1 MADQEIRDISIIGGG
16 PTGLFAAFY
25 AGMRGASARIIDA
38 LPALGGQLMA
48 LYPEKYIFDV
58 AGFPKVL
65 AKDLVRDM
73 AAQGLQFGATT
84 HLGEIVTG
92 LSRVEDDGIGHFV
105 LETSEGDYPSR
116 TIVIAAGIG
125 AFEARRLG
133 IDDEERF
140 EEKGLYFKV
149 LDPSQ
154 FEGKKVLLVGGGDSA
169 FDWAVNLQG
178 LASSVMLIHRRDG
191 FRAHQA
197 TINQVQALHAGGQ
210 CELRTFWE
218 VKTLHGNGRVEA
230 VTIRN
235 SKTKEE
241 ETFDVD
247 AVIPLLG
254 FHSDLGAIKEW
265 GLDTE
270 KADIKVDTVM
280 STNVPGIYAAGDITS
295 YPGKLKLIATGCRGG
310 LHRGQQRGALHQPQG
325 EGEPG
330 PLLQPRHLRADRG
343 LRRHAGRAG
352 PFPPF
357 FFPPSS
363 GLRKSRS
370 SPAPGSSRSS
380 SIPSTPLFGKSIRTP
395 VSAAREQ
402 QRREV
407 LHPRR
412 VSHHRHDGGPRL
424 IADVVLEPDEIGVL
438 RQMSCRRP
446 GAIPPWRPRPGSPP
460 SASRGSRGWSGPAWA
475 RGRASGGSG

>member
-1 MADQEIRDISIIGGG
+1 MRCELGAISFWLIAVRSMLIQGAGVAQQQEVKDISIIGGG

-73 AAQGLQFGATT
+73 ASQALQFGATT

-92 LSRVEDDGIGHFV
+92 LRRAEQDGGHFV
-105 LETSEGDYPSR
+105 LETSEADYPTK

-125 AFEARRLG
+125 AFEARKLG
-133 IDDEERF
+133 IEGENRF

-149 LDPSQ
+149 LDPRQ
-154 FEGKKVLLVGGGDSA
+154 FEGQRVLLVGGGDSA

-178 LASSVMLIHRRDG
+178 IAKSIMLIHRRDG

-197 TINQVQALHAGGQ
+197 TISQVQEFQRNGK
-210 CELRTFWE
+210 CDLRTFWE
-218 VKTLHGNGRVEA
+218 VKALHGKDRVEG
-230 VTIRN
+230 VTIFN

-241 ETFDVD
+241 ETFGVD

-270 KADIKVDTVM
+270 KADIKVDQVM
-280 STNVPGIYAAGDITS
+280 ATNVPGIYAAGDITS
-295 YPGKLKLIATGCRGG
+295 YPGKLKLIATG
-310 LHRGQQRGALHQPQG
+310 AG
-325 EGEPG
+325 EACIAVNNAVHWINPKAKVNPG
-330 PLLQPRHLRADRG
+330 H
-343 LRRHAGRAG
+343 
-352 PFPPF
+352 
-357 FFPPSS
+357 SS
-363 GLRKSRS
+363 NM
-370 SPAPGSSRSS
+370 A
-380 SIPSTPLFGKSIRTP
+380 LFGQK
-395 VSAAREQ
+395 
-402 QRREV
+402 
-407 LHPRR
+407 
-412 VSHHRHDGGPRL
+412 D
-424 IADVVLEPDEIGVL
+424 D
-438 RQMSCRRP
+438 
-446 GAIPPWRPRPGSPP
+446 
-460 SASRGSRGWSGPAWA
+460 
-475 RGRASGGSG
+475 

>member
-1 MADQEIRDISIIGGG
+1 MAEQEIRDISIIGGG

-58 AGFPKVL
+58 AGFPKIL

-92 LSRVEDDGIGHFV
+92 LRRVEDDGIGHFV
-105 LETSEGDYPSR
+105 LETSEADYASR

-133 IDDEERF
+133 IEGEDGF

-149 LDPSQ
+149 LDPRQ

-178 LASSVMLIHRRDG
+178 VASSVMLIHRRDG

-197 TINQVQALHAGGQ
+197 TIKQVQELERDGR

-218 VKTLHGNGRVEA
+218 VKALHGNGRVEA

-235 SKTKEE
+235 NKTKEE

-270 KADIKVDTVM
+270 KADIKVDQVM
-280 STNVPGIYAAGDITS
+280 ATSVPGIYAAGDITS
-295 YPGKLKLIATGCRGG
+295 YPGKLKLIATGAAEACIAVNNAVHYINPKAKVNPG
-310 LHRGQQRGALHQPQG
+310 HSSNMAIFGQT
-325 EGEPG
+325 EE
-330 PLLQPRHLRADRG
+330 
-343 LRRHAGRAG
+343 
-352 PFPPF
+352 
-357 FFPPSS
+357 
-363 GLRKSRS
+363 
-370 SPAPGSSRSS
+370 
-380 SIPSTPLFGKSIRTP
+380 
-395 VSAAREQ
+395 
-402 QRREV
+402 
-407 LHPRR
+407 
-412 VSHHRHDGGPRL
+412 
-424 IADVVLEPDEIGVL
+424 
-438 RQMSCRRP
+438 
-446 GAIPPWRPRPGSPP
+446 
-460 SASRGSRGWSGPAWA
+460 
-475 RGRASGGSG
+475 

>member
-1 MADQEIRDISIIGGG
+1 MEQHELKDISIIGGG

-84 HLGEIVTG
+84 HLGEVVTG
-92 LSRVEDDGIGHFV
+92 LRRVENGDGTHFV
-105 LETSEGDYPSR
+105 LETDTANYPSK

-133 IDDEERF
+133 IEGEESF

-149 LDPSQ
+149 LDPRQ
-154 FEGKKVLLVGGGDSA
+154 FEGKRVLLVGGGDSA

-178 LASSVMLIHRRDG
+178 IARSIMLIHRRDG
-191 FRAHQA
+191 FRAHAA
-197 TINQVQALHAGGQ
+197 TVNQVHELHKCGQ

-218 VKTLHGNGRVEA
+218 VKELHGNGKLEK

-235 SKTKEE
+235 SKTKDE
-241 ETFDVD
+241 ETLDVD

-270 KADIKVDTVM
+270 KADIKVDQVM
-280 STNVPGIYAAGDITS
+280 ATNVPGIYAAGDVTS
-295 YPGKLKLIATGCRGG
+295 YPGKLKLIATGAAEACIAVNNAVHFINPKAKVNPGHSSN
-310 LHRGQQRGALHQPQG
+310 LAIFGQK
-325 EGEPG
+325 
-330 PLLQPRHLRADRG
+330 D
-343 LRRHAGRAG
+343 
-352 PFPPF
+352 
-357 FFPPSS
+357 
-363 GLRKSRS
+363 
-370 SPAPGSSRSS
+370 
-380 SIPSTPLFGKSIRTP
+380 
-395 VSAAREQ
+395 
-402 QRREV
+402 
-407 LHPRR
+407 
-412 VSHHRHDGGPRL
+412 D
-424 IADVVLEPDEIGVL
+424 
-438 RQMSCRRP
+438 
-446 GAIPPWRPRPGSPP
+446 
-460 SASRGSRGWSGPAWA
+460 
-475 RGRASGGSG
+475 